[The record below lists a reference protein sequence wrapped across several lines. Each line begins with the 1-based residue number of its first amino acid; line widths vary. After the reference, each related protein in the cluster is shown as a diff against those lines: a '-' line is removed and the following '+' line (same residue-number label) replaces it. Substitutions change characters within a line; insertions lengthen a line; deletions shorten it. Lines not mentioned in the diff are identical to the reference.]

1 MTQVHD
7 TNFLTK
13 CLPIQHRVHQDY
25 LAANYCPT
33 VEEGQQDFCVEKL
46 ARYYIGMLV
55 SGYSLKSR
63 ICSTHNF
70 FDRMPLSTTT
80 LWMEQSTSVRLW
92 VSVTLLGAEGERE
105 FSCNCLEHFCPGT
118 PARSASR
125 AWSGLRPTS
134 RIPSWSQ
141 SMLSTSSRTSAKVPP
156 QSLLSSLHPA
166 TKFPAIRFLES
177 SCQIFL
183 FARRL
188 GRLQG
193 ARYPGLPCHAQ
204 HGHGEVFHP
213 HRDLVR
219 HEFHRISAL
228 Y

>member
-55 SGYSLKSR
+55 SGHSWKSR

-105 FSCNCLEHFCPGT
+105 FSCNCLEQFCPGT

-141 SMLSTSSRTSAKVPP
+141 SMLSTSSRTSAKVTLTNAFTFFYPDFF
-156 QSLLSSLHPA
+156 LDGWEGCKEHA
-166 TKFPAIRFLES
+166 INDFPAMHNMAMEKFFIPTEICNQVNL
-177 SCQIFL
+177 
-183 FARRL
+183 
-188 GRLQG
+188 
-193 ARYPGLPCHAQ
+193 AQ
-204 HGHGEVFHP
+204 RKSGV
-213 HRDLVR
+213 
-219 HEFHRISAL
+219 
-228 Y
+228 